1 MQYKYSSIKK
11 YLIFAVLL
19 QSMEKMKS
27 HSDVF
32 LKDESKDDEEDDR
45 PSESDLISQGRVNMN
60 MIKRIRKRTRR

>member
-1 MQYKYSSIKK
+1 
-11 YLIFAVLL
+11 
-19 QSMEKMKS
+19 MEKMKS